1 MNSVNSVILIVDDEP
16 LTAEF
21 YEAVLI
27 EHGYSDTLVSSDSRT
42 VMELIAHTPV
52 SVVLLDLNMPYLSGE
67 EILSQITERYP
78 EIPVIVITAVDRI
91 ETAVEC
97 MKGGAFDFMTKPVD
111 EARMVGAVRNARR
124 LLELQDQVQIMRQNE
139 NRNEP
144 DDPRRF
150 RGIVTVSPL
159 MKRVFVQLEAI
170 ARTPW
175 PVFVTG
181 ESGTGKE
188 LIARAIHD
196 LSERSG
202 ELVAVNVAGLDGT
215 MFSDT
220 LFGHRKG
227 AFTGADA
234 TRQGLIE
241 QANRGTLFLDE
252 IGDLDQQSQV
262 KLLRL
267 LQEGEYYPLGADR
280 PSRSHARIVVATNA
294 DLEQLQQ
301 EGTFRRDLYYRLVSH
316 RIHLPPLRERSEDI
330 PVLFTHFL
338 HEACETLGCSVP
350 QVQPELFDYISRYR
364 FPGNVRELQAMVYDA
379 LGRHTGGR
387 LSIETV
393 REYLRNTDAGAA
405 GNGTTWSGPGE
416 AAARE
421 QDASEAATLIRRFG
435 GFPKLKDVEAWLI
448 DEALRLSGGNQS
460 AAASMLGVSQSTVS
474 RRAKQ
479 NTSA

>member
-1 MNSVNSVILIVDDEP
+1 MNTVNSVILIVDDEL

-21 YEAVLI
+21 YEAVLA
-27 EHGYSDTLVSSDSRT
+27 EHGYSDTLICSDSRT
-42 VMELIAHTPV
+42 VMELVAHTPV

-97 MKGGAFDFMTKPVD
+97 MRRGAFDFMTKPVD

-124 LLELQDQVQIMRQNE
+124 LRELQDQVQIMQQNE
-139 NRNEP
+139 NRDEP
-144 DDPRRF
+144 DDPQRF

-175 PVFVTG
+175 PVLVTG

-202 ELVAVNVAGLDGT
+202 ELIAVNVAGLDGT

-220 LFGHRKG
+220 LFGHRRG
-227 AFTGADA
+227 AFTGADT

-280 PSRSHARIVVATNA
+280 PSRSRARIVVATNA

-301 EGTFRRDLYYRLVSH
+301 EGAFRRDLYYRLVSH

-330 PVLFTHFL
+330 PVLFTYFL

-350 QVQPELFDYISRYR
+350 QVQPELFDYISHYR

-387 LSIETV
+387 LTIEIV
-393 REYLRNTDAGAA
+393 REYLRNTEAGLSD
-405 GNGTTWSGPGE
+405 NGTPWSGSGE
-416 AAARE
+416 TAMRE
-421 QDASEAATLIRRFG
+421 QDASEAAALIRRFG

-479 NTSA
+479 NTSV